1 LAAWEKLDLGEPSAQ
16 KLTIPNAHAVHFAG
30 SIAQIQPLRDE
41 KMIHHKLTMTIVKA
55 VEYALTNAQ
64 QKP

>member
-1 LAAWEKLDLGEPSAQ
+1 LAAWEKLDLGGPSVQ
-16 KLTIPNAHAVHFAG
+16 KLTIPNVHVVQFAG
-30 SIAQIQPLRDE
+30 STAQIQQLRGE
-41 KMIHHKLTMTIVKA
+41 KMIHRKLTMTIVKA